1 MSIRYEVADAA
12 LVVTID
18 RPEVRNALDLD
29 ALDDIQRILATVET
43 SPDIAGVVLTGNGA
57 FCSGAN
63 LRSLASRAAG
73 PERARRGGVEKHAQR
88 VIRQLLALE
97 VPTVAAVD
105 GAAVGMGFDLA
116 LACDSRLIGPGGWC
130 MQGWGRVGLI
140 GGTGGCLML
149 RLLNPS
155 ILWKLLEEQPRIDGP
170 LAERWGLGE
179 AVVDG
184 TARDAAVRRISALAR
199 LPRRALASYVSFHR
213 EPLRERLDSH
223 LSQAAEIQAG
233 LLADPGFADRAAAV
247 VGAKRKGS

>member
-1 MSIRYEVADAA
+1 MSIRCEVIDAA

-29 ALDDIQRILATVET
+29 ALDDIQRILATVDAN
-43 SPDIAGVVLTGNGA
+43 PDIAGVVLTGNGA

-63 LRSLASRAAG
+63 LKSLASRAAG
-73 PERARRGGVEKHAQR
+73 PEQARRGGVEKHAQG
-88 VIRQLLALE
+88 VIRQLLALD

-116 LACDSRLIGPGGWC
+116 LACDSRLIGPDGWC

-149 RLLNPS
+149 QLLNPS
-155 ILWKLLEEQPRIDGP
+155 ILWKLLEEQPHIDGI

-179 AVVDG
+179 AVTEE

-223 LSQAAEIQAG
+223 LSQAAEIQAE

-247 VGAKRKGS
+247 VAAKRKGS

>member
-1 MSIRYEVADAA
+1 MSIRCEVVDAA

-29 ALDDIQRILATVET
+29 ALDDIQRILATVDAN
-43 SPDIAGVVLTGNGA
+43 PDIAGVVLTGNGA

-63 LRSLASRAAG
+63 LKSLASRAAG
-73 PERARRGGVEKHAQR
+73 PEQARRGGVEKHAQG
-88 VIRQLLALE
+88 VIRQLLALD

-116 LACDSRLIGPGGWC
+116 LACDSRLIGPDGWC

-140 GGTGGCLML
+140 GGTGGCLIL

-155 ILWKLLEEQPRIDGP
+155 ILWKLLEEQPRIDGI

-179 AVVDG
+179 AVTEG
-184 TARDAAVRRISALAR
+184 TARDAAVHRISALAR

-223 LSQAAEIQAG
+223 LSQAAEIQAE

>member
-29 ALDDIQRILATVET
+29 ALDDIQRILATVDAN
-43 SPDIAGVVLTGNGA
+43 PDIAGVVLTGNGA

-63 LRSLASRAAG
+63 LKSLASRAAG
-73 PERARRGGVEKHAQR
+73 PEQARRGGVEKHAQG
-88 VIRQLLALE
+88 VIRQLLTLS

-155 ILWKLLEEQPRIDGP
+155 ILWKLLEEQPRIDGI

-179 AVVDG
+179 AVTEG
-184 TARDAAVRRISALAR
+184 TARDAAVHRISTLAR

-213 EPLRERLDSH
+213 EPLRERLEAH
-223 LSQAAEIQAG
+223 LSRAAEVQAE
-233 LLADPGFADRAAAV
+233 LLADPGFGDRAAAV